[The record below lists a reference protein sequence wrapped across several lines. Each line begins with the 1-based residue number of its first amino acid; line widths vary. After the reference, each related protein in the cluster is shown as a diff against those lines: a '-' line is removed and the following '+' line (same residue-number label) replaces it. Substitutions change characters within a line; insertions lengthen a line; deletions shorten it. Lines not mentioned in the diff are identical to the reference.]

1 MKRLLSAIE
10 TVAAFFLL
18 AIALLAAGN
27 VLLRDLFSLSIP
39 DWYDGSRLLQGIAL
53 FWGVALATYYGSHIC
68 VDIVW
73 EHLKPGGRRWLDLLA
88 TLIVLAFLAP
98 LAWMVWVKVG
108 STGTQGTSDLR
119 LPMVWFYGVAAV
131 GMSVAV
137 LLALARLVFLWRGD
151 EASLAPTRI
160 EGATPTE
167 AELAGGSHGS

>member
-1 MKRLLSAIE
+1 MKRVLSAIE

-27 VLLRDLFSLSIP
+27 VLLRDLLSISIP

-73 EHLKPGGRRWLDLLA
+73 EHLKPEGRRALDLLA
-88 TLIVLAFLAP
+88 TGVTLAFLAP

-119 LPMVWFYGVAAV
+119 LPMVWFYASAAV
-131 GMSVAV
+131 GITVAV
-137 LLALARLVFLWRGD
+137 ALAVVRLVKLWQRD
-151 EASLAPTRI
+151 EASLAPVALAS
-160 EGATPTE
+160 AT
-167 AELAGGSHGS
+167 AGDGHGS